1 MLNIGIIG
9 CGCHAR
15 WAIIPAMLN
24 SGCCKLSA
32 MADPDPASMDE
43 VKAPG
48 IHKYRHASD
57 MFAKERLDAV
67 CIATPVEAHR
77 DMTVLA
83 LKAGCH
89 VCCEKP
95 MAVNKRECRLMIDA
109 ALKADR
115 ILAID
120 FESRF
125 YPGYQ
130 QVQRWIAEGHLGQ
143 VRAVHVDSM
152 WDGHKATGPLS
163 ARRKGFLD
171 RSGCLDCGVHKL
183 DIIRFICGGGQWQDV
198 RAIGAWFDEDVRFPP
213 HIGVQGRL
221 DTGAMVTLNESFAFG
236 AYMKQR
242 PAYVNVAVVGTRG
255 VVVLE
260 NVKDQPPVFR
270 LTSDSLNATAPLDET
285 DHAVTIVYLLQ
296 ELDAAIHGG
305 PGPFHFARGEDGLA
319 AQVALDAANRD
330 AVKGCCGKRMAHRAK
345 RRG

>member
-1 MLNIGIIG
+1 MLNMGVIG

-24 SGCCKLSA
+24 SGCCKLIA
-32 MADPDPASMDE
+32 IADPNQASMDE
-43 VKAPG
+43 VKASG
-48 IHKYRHASD
+48 VHKYRKASD

-67 CIATPVEAHR
+67 CIATPVESHKE
-77 DMTVLA
+77 TTLLA

-95 MAVNKRECRLMIDA
+95 MAMTDQECRVMIKA
-109 ALKADR
+109 AGKARR

-130 QVQRWIAEGHLGQ
+130 HVRKWIAEGHLGKIH
-143 VRAVHVDSM
+143 AVHVDSM
-152 WDGHKATGPLS
+152 WDGHKAAGIVS
-163 ARRKGFLD
+163 AAMSVRRKGFLD

-183 DIIRFICGGGQWQDV
+183 DIVRYVCGGGQWRDV

-221 DTGAMVTLNESFAFG
+221 GKDTVVTLNESFAFG

-242 PAYVNVAVVGTRG
+242 PTYVNVAVIGTRG

-260 NVKDQPPVFR
+260 SLKDQPPAFR
-270 LTSDSLNATAPLDET
+270 LTSDSLNAVVPLDET
-285 DHAVTIVYLLQ
+285 DHAQTIVYLLR

-305 PGPFHFARGEDGLA
+305 AGPFNFAIGEDGLA
-319 AQVALDAANRD
+319 AQLALDAANRD
-330 AVKGCCGKRMAHRAK
+330 AVKGRGRKRSQK
-345 RRG
+345 K